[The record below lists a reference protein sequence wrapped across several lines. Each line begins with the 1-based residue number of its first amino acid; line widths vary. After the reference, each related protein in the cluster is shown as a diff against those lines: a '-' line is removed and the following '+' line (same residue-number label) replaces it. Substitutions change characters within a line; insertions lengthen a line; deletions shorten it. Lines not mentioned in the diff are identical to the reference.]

1 MPTGAD
7 GVLTAT
13 WRPDV
18 AAVSLDVL
26 GSAWPAAVVEVRLV
40 RRVAGEEETPVRGA
54 DKVSAIGGYWT
65 GTDHEMLE
73 LGSSITY
80 QAVGYTSAG
89 LPVLSSMVTV
99 STEGARHG
107 VWLKAPGRP
116 NLTVRLGMVERGS
129 RSSMTQGGV
138 YNIAGGRG
146 VAVAAASGRDG
157 DTMTLRVRATS
168 TAERES
174 ALALLDEHRVLL
186 IQPVAHVRPFRDA
199 WWFVSSVDEALLT
212 QADRADY
219 WDLTLNLTRVGVP
232 SGAGQEVVGWS
243 YASIA
248 STYADYVAVKAAY
261 SDYLS
266 LTRGPA

>member
-13 WRPDV
+13 WRPEV
-18 AAVSLDVL
+18 AAVSLEVL
-26 GSAWPAAVVEVRLV
+26 GSAWPSAVVSVRIE
-40 RRVAGEEETPVRGA
+40 RRVAGESVVPVRGA

-65 GTDHEMLE
+65 GTDHEMPLE
-73 LGSSITY
+73 SSVTY
-80 QAVGYTSAG
+80 QAIGYTAADV
-89 LPVLSSMVTV
+89 PVLSSMVTV
-99 STEGARHG
+99 ATSGAAHG

-116 NLTVRLGMVERGS
+116 NLTVRMGMADRGT
-129 RSSMTQGGV
+129 RSSSTQGGV

-157 DTMTLRVRATS
+157 DTMTLRLRAAS
-168 TAERES
+168 TTQLNS
-174 ALALLDEHRVLL
+174 ATALLDEHRVLL
-186 IQPVAHVRPFRDA
+186 IQPVGTVSPFREA
-199 WWFVSSVDEALLT
+199 WWFVSSVDESLLT

-219 WDLTLNLTRVGVP
+219 WDLTLTLSRVGVP

-248 STYADYVAVKAAY
+248 ATYADYAAVKAAY